1 MLRPSGI
8 GRYFSAVFLAA
19 WLTGWLIGE
28 LVALSFL
35 VVLVRSVAG
44 SVAGLPWPMPGGG
57 VDHRGLRLPIPADH
71 DRYTLNV
78 IDSQD
83 KRTIASEINDEADT
97 VDLGRWLSA
106 RTGFPLSLSRQL
118 Q

>member
-44 SVAGLPWPMPGGG
+44 SVAGLPWPMPGGAWITAG
-57 VDHRGLRLPIPADH
+57 FVFLFLLI
-71 DRYTLNV
+71 
-78 IDSQD
+78 
-83 KRTIASEINDEADT
+83 TIATRST
-97 VDLGRWLSA
+97 
-106 RTGFPLSLSRQL
+106 
-118 Q
+118 